1 MLVDCKFSSKIEVIF
16 ENEAYAVLYKPRGI
30 PTAPLSADE
39 EGTLISHFLKRCPE
53 AYAVKGKKDI
63 EAGLIHRL
71 DTATSGLVLIAKN
84 QETYDA
90 LDLMQS
96 NNLIKK
102 TYAAF
107 TDINDAADLNPDFSP
122 SSLPYRISSQ
132 FRSYG
137 PKGKKVLPV
146 FYGMRGFCSTGKIYT
161 TNIIEIINF
170 PPRGNSVPM
179 VSCTLTQGFRHQV
192 RAHLASIG
200 LPIYGDPLYNGK
212 FKDFPQEKIDYHSYP
227 LQLYAIGLSFPEP
240 KKNFKLEDPKEYV
253 SFSLRPPDKMIL

>member
-1 MLVDCKFSSKIEVIF
+1 MLINCEFSFQAEAVF
-16 ENEAYAVLYKPRGI
+16 ENEAYAVLYKPRGM
-30 PTAPLSADE
+30 PTAPLAENE
-39 EGTLISHFLKRCPE
+39 EGTLVSWFLKRCPE
-53 AYAVKGKKDI
+53 ASSVRGKKDI

-84 QETYDA
+84 QESYDA
-90 LDLMQS
+90 LNLMQA

-107 TDINDAADLNPDFSP
+107 TDVDRDADLNPDFSQ
-122 SSLPYRISSQ
+122 SNLPYRISSQ

-146 FYGMRGFCSTGKIYT
+146 FYGMRDFCSTAKIYT
-161 TNIIEIINF
+161 TNIIEITNF
-170 PPRGNSVPM
+170 PPKDNSIPM
-179 VSCTLTQGFRHQV
+179 VTCTLNQGFRHQV

-212 FKDFPQEKIDYHSYP
+212 FKDFPQEKIDEHSYP
-227 LQLYAIGLSFPEP
+227 LQLYAVCLSFPEP
-240 KKNFKLEDPKEYV
+240 KKNFKLDDPKEYV
-253 SFSLRPPDKMIL
+253 SFSLQPPDKMIL

>member
-1 MLVDCKFSSKIEVIF
+1 MLINCEFSSQAEVIF
-16 ENEAYAVLYKPRGI
+16 ENEAYGVLYKPRGM
-30 PTAPLSADE
+30 PTAPLAQNE
-39 EGTLISHFLKRCPE
+39 EGTLLSWFLKKYPE
-53 AYAVKGKKDI
+53 TSSVRGKKEI
-63 EAGLIHRL
+63 EAGLVHRL

-84 QETYDA
+84 QESYDA
-90 LDLMQS
+90 LNLMQA

-102 TYAAF
+102 TYTAF
-107 TDINDAADLNPDFSP
+107 VDRSDEAVLEPDFSQ
-122 SSLPYRISSQ
+122 SNLPYRISSQ

-146 FYGMRGFCSTGKIYT
+146 FYGMRDFSPAGKMYT
-161 TNIIEIINF
+161 TNIIDINDF
-170 PPRGNSVPM
+170 PSKDNSVLK
-179 VSCTLTQGFRHQV
+179 VTCTLTQGFRHQV

-240 KKNFKLEDPKEYV
+240 KKNFKLEAPKEYV
-253 SFSLRPPDKMIL
+253 SFSLQPPDKMIL